1 MNDLEKQVLDRFK
14 TLLTERLHVFE
25 IILFGSRA
33 RGDADAFS
41 DMDVVVI
48 LDGEACDHYRDVVS
62 DCAWEA
68 GFESGI
74 VVVPIVFS
82 RTEWETHASRYTLL
96 GKAVAQEGLA
106 I

>member
-1 MNDLEKQVLDRFK
+1 MKVAERRILETFK
-14 TLLTERLHVFE
+14 AKLANRLNVSE

-33 RGDADAFS
+33 RGDADEFS
-41 DMDVVVI
+41 DMDVIVV
-48 LDGEACDHYRDVVS
+48 LAGAADDHSRDVVS

-68 GFESGI
+68 GLEAGI

-82 RTEWETHASRYTLL
+82 RSEWSSARFSLL
-96 GKAVAQEGLA
+96 GKAVAQEGLS